1 MKETGSQEFVSTGET
16 PTVVRW
22 SLTAGFCAWIL
33 DLGLSYVVTQH
44 SCSTGH
50 HYVLHLISW
59 ACFVIALTGVY
70 AGWTAARKLPHDK
83 MEEGPRPHDR
93 AHFQSLLGMIFSAS
107 FAVVIIALAVPRWIL
122 SPCD

>member
-1 MKETGSQEFVSTGET
+1 MTVSDSQEFVSPGET
-16 PTVVRW
+16 PAAVRW
-22 SLTAGFCAWIL
+22 SLAAGFFAWIL
-33 DLGLSYVVTQH
+33 DQGLSYLMSPH

-50 HYVLHLISW
+50 HYILHVITW
-59 ACFVIALTGVY
+59 VCFVVALTGVY

-83 MEEGPRPHDR
+83 KEEGRRPPDR

-107 FAVVIIALAVPRWIL
+107 FAVVIIALAVPKWIL